1 VRTRE
6 TGHQPETGTLGGRAR
21 RAQLVDCAVQ
31 SLCELG
37 FAGTSIAEVA
47 RRAGVSKGVV
57 TYHFPTKDALLWQ
70 VVAALYERT
79 GSSIAERVATETTPL
94 GALVSYIEAN
104 LAFVAEHTAHVR
116 AVLEVVSNVHGPEA
130 DPTAAAD
137 GLDALTAHV
146 QAMIQRGLDSGE
158 FAAVDAGTLAT
169 IIRAAI
175 DTAAARGAKDPDFDH
190 SLYSR
195 QLVLLVRRAL
205 EPRA

>member
-6 TGHQPETGTLGGRAR
+6 PDDRRVAATLGGRAR
-21 RAQLVDCAVQ
+21 QAQLVDCAIQ
-31 SLCELG
+31 ALCDVG
-37 FAGTSIAEVA
+37 FTGTSIAEVA

-70 VVAALYERT
+70 VVAALYERA
-79 GSSIAERVATETTPL
+79 GSTIAERVATEATAL

-116 AVLEVVSNVHGPEA
+116 AALEVVTNLRCPDGEPAV
-130 DPTAAAD
+130 DPA
-137 GLDALTAHV
+137 GLDAVTTHL
-146 QAMIQRGLDSGE
+146 QAMIQHGQDCGE
-158 FAAVDAGTLAT
+158 FAAIDAGTLAT

-190 SLYSR
+190 ARYAR
-195 QLVLLVRRAL
+195 ELVLVVRRAL

>member
-1 VRTRE
+1 MRTRE
-6 TGHQPETGTLGGRAR
+6 LDDDRQTGTFGGRAR

-31 SLCELG
+31 ALCEIG
-37 FAGTSIAEVA
+37 YAGTSIAEVA

-70 VVAALYERT
+70 VGAALYEGA
-79 GSSIAERVATETTPL
+79 GSSIAERVSTETTSL

-104 LAFVAEHTAHVR
+104 LAFVAAHTAHVR
-116 AVLEVVSNVHGPEA
+116 AALEVVSNLHCPDGESA
-130 DPTAAAD
+130 TTTD

-158 FAAVDAGTLAT
+158 FATVDAGTLAM

-175 DTAAARGAKDPDFDH
+175 DTAAARGAKDPAFDH

-195 QLVLLVRRAL
+195 QLVLLVRRTL